1 MRFKL
6 ILEINKRAF
15 GNKLPINYQ
24 YEQSAAIY
32 KILSGADEA
41 YASWLHDNGFRLESG
56 KTFKLFV
63 YSKIENFRILRDTE
77 RLQIFSDTVEWQV
90 GFLPEKST
98 EKFIQGVFQDQ
109 VFEIGDSHS
118 VVQFVVRSVEVIPEP
133 HYSEKM
139 TFATMSPVCLKFQCS
154 NGKTDYLSPTDVRAP
169 FLLFNGL
176 YDKYKLFY
184 GRDFPYDMSEC
195 RLKVLDTPKSVLV
208 RLKTGMP
215 EETRVRGFM
224 CRFAVEAPVE
234 LMRLMYEGGIGVLNS
249 QGFGCLKIL
258 PIKPMIPM
266 GSIR

>member
-6 ILEINKRAF
+6 ILEVNKRAF
-15 GNKLPINYQ
+15 GGMLPINYQ

-63 YSKIENFRILRDTE
+63 YSRFKIENFRILRDTE

-109 VFEIGDSHS
+109 VFEIGDTKS
-118 VVQFVVRSVEVIPEP
+118 VVQFIVRSVEVMPEP
-133 HYSEKM
+133 DYSERM
-139 TFATMSPVCLKFQCS
+139 VFSTLSPICLKYQQS
-154 NGKTDYLSPTDVRAP
+154 DNKVTYLNPTDARAP

-176 YDKYKLFY
+176 FDKYKL
-184 GRDFPYDMSEC
+184 
-195 RLKVLDTPKSVLV
+195 LKF
-208 RLKTGMP
+208 R
-215 EETRVRGFM
+215 
-224 CRFAVEAPVE
+224 
-234 LMRLMYEGGIGVLNS
+234 I
-249 QGFGCLKIL
+249 
-258 PIKPMIPM
+258 
-266 GSIR
+266 